1 VASFSSQLEQCAL
14 NTQFAVALFP
24 KAYLR
29 LEAPSN
35 SDSRLQHPA
44 LLQSR
49 PSLPTGKEFPGL
61 GKAKQNH
68 QHNHANGL

>member
-1 VASFSSQLEQCAL
+1 VASLSSQLEQCTL
-14 NTQFAVALFP
+14 NTQFAVAVFT

-29 LEAPSN
+29 LEVPSN
-35 SDSRLQHPA
+35 YDSRLQNPA

-61 GKAKQNH
+61 GKAKQHH
-68 QHNHANGL
+68 QHNHANGW